1 MDELGR
7 RATLQEPCAIAALHD
22 ERLRIPE
29 PALDPAGAKRGASL
43 LVSARSCLL
52 PPGAVRL
59 REPVTRGWDIQRRQ
73 DTGPAWGPQL
83 FREVFAVKIAIWG
96 VTFPPPQV
104 GHATFAA
111 ARSATVSTTSKLFLQ
126 RSHMNVYVGIGFL
139 PAGLPAFAFR
149 AKRFW
154 I

>member
-1 MDELGR
+1 MDQLGR
-7 RATLQEPCAIAALHD
+7 RATLQEPCAIVALHD
-22 ERLRIPE
+22 ERLRIAE
-29 PALDPAGAKRGASL
+29 LALDPAGAKRGARSSCRHVA
-43 LVSARSCLL
+43 VSFLQS
-52 PPGAVRL
+52 PFRL
-59 REPVTRGWDIQRRQ
+59 REPVTRDWDIQRRQ

-139 PAGLPAFAFR
+139 PAGLPAFASR
-149 AKRFW
+149 AKRVW